1 MSYQIAC
8 SVGIHK
14 ILKYRAFGSSIL
26 AACFALALAG
36 CGSGYRELAS
46 NGLQAGDADPM
57 GKAKLN
63 ASQQVDVYFTLG
75 RNAEGQNNI
84 QEAVRMY
91 ESVLA
96 KQPKSGEAHWRL
108 AICLDKSGNF
118 DKSDSHYAQAIE
130 SAPGNP
136 YIFADYGYSLALKG
150 RYREAEQQLRQAI
163 ALKPD
168 LQRAHNNLGIVLAQG
183 SKLEE
188 SLQHFRLGG
197 SNVVDAHWNLGQTL
211 IAQSRWDEARGEFQ
225 HILALNPDDRNAK
238 TEISGLDRLV
248 AKMERINQSPG
259 NIATPN
265 HAADSGLMRASA
277 TVPQTKSNQ
286 DSVVRSHHST
296 R

>member
-1 MSYQIAC
+1 MSNLNDRSTSI
-8 SVGIHK
+8 VRI
-14 ILKYRAFGSSIL
+14 SSTFARRSPFL
-26 AACFALALAG
+26 AVCVALALTG

-91 ESVLA
+91 EAVLA

-118 DKSDSHYAQAIE
+118 DKSETHYAQAIE
-130 SAPGNP
+130 NAPGNA

-150 RYREAEQQLRQAI
+150 QYREAEQQLRQAI

-183 SKLEE
+183 SRLEE
-188 SLQHFRLGG
+188 SMQHFRLGG
-197 SNVVDAHWNLGQTL
+197 SNVVDAHWNVGQTL

-225 HILALNPDDRNAK
+225 HILALNPDDSRAK
-238 TEISGLDRLV
+238 YEMQGMDRLV
-248 AKMERINQSPG
+248 AKLERLNKSPAIPVDG
-259 NIATPN
+259 QMLKASMGGTATAAEAQ
-265 HAADSGLMRASA
+265 HAKGID
-277 TVPQTKSNQ
+277 
-286 DSVVRSHHST
+286 HST

>member
-1 MSYQIAC
+1 MSNLIAR
-8 SVGIHK
+8 SRGI
-14 ILKYRAFGSSIL
+14 ITNLWNTGFGSAIL
-26 AACFALALAG
+26 AACFALAMTG

-118 DKSDSHYAQAIE
+118 DKSDKHYAQAIE
-130 SAPGNP
+130 NAPGNA

-150 RYREAEQQLRQAI
+150 QWREAEQQLRQAI

-183 SKLEE
+183 AKLEE
-188 SLQHFRLGG
+188 ALQHFRLGG
-197 SNVVDAHWNLGQTL
+197 SNVADAHWNLGQTL

-225 HILALNPDDRNAK
+225 HILALNPDDHNAK
-238 TEISGLDRLV
+238 TEIQGLDRLV
-248 AKMERINQSPG
+248 AKLERLDQSPAIRTDG
-259 NIATPN
+259 QMLKASMGRAASET
-265 HAADSGLMRASA
+265 HA
-277 TVPQTKSNQ
+277 NQ
-286 DSVVRSHHST
+286 AKGSVHST